1 MKLEPNLK
9 SPESSELLVF
19 LLFFILLGIFYVCFL
34 LFSSSV
40 EHFVSAV
47 ECSINDDDFIGTL
60 TGSAFTCLPG
70 TLPRPAVLSITC
82 TILSGFGGV
91 CENDRISCQSDAA

>member
-19 LLFFILLGIFYVCFL
+19 LLFFILLGIFYVFL

-40 EHFVSAV
+40 QHFVSAV

-70 TLPRPAVLSITC
+70 TLPRPAVLSVTC
-82 TILSGFGGV
+82 TILSGFGG
-91 CENDRISCQSDAA
+91 NDRISCQSDAA